1 MCVCVCARVR
11 AVRGVRCCVCV
22 RGHWDTH
29 TSTCT
34 LRVLCSLVLLDRCL
48 VDGVCACVCGV
59 RCCVRGQRNQ
69 GLHWEEMHRSH
80 VIAGD
85 KYQNA
90 AQRVVDALP
99 KTLRAIWKKL

>member
-1 MCVCVCARVR
+1 MNCQDPLPIRWLF
-11 AVRGVRCCVCV
+11 G
-22 RGHWDTH
+22 
-29 TSTCT
+29 S
-34 LRVLCSLVLLDRCL
+34 L

-59 RCCVRGQRNQ
+59 RCCVRGYRNQ

-99 KTLRAIWKKL
+99 KTLRAI